1 MSNANRLKYMAIYK
15 HFRNLIQSGILP
27 ADSKLPTEK
36 TIATQFD
43 VSRITVI
50 RGLKQL
56 QDEQL
61 IYRVQGSGSYVKGRD
76 IQENGGLKVISL
88 ITSVKGEG
96 REIFLIRGIENRL
109 QQAGYLL
116 SVSNSHED
124 KEIERRLISD
134 IKDKVQGLIIYPYN
148 SIDNLDIYHELL
160 KEHKPVVYVDKYPM
174 SLPCSYVSCDNFDGG
189 YKIGNYFLEHGHT
202 RFALIYHDI
211 VGFTSERDRY
221 NGFIKAIGE
230 GDIPS
235 DNLKIISI
243 EGDENSETIRRV
255 ITELYTGNISEQEK
269 PTAIFTFNDH
279 LALMMMDFISEHKEY
294 NLPSNFLLAGFDDLT
309 NVERGVPFIT
319 VHQNY
324 QAIGEQVADVMLAKL
339 ESNSLVNVQ
348 NEIPVEL
355 VYYNI

>member
-1 MSNANRLKYMAIYK
+1 MSNTIRSKYMLIYK

-27 ADSKLPTEK
+27 ADTKLPTEK
-36 TIATQFD
+36 EIAEQFD

-61 IYRVQGSGSYVKGRD
+61 IYRVQGSGSYVKGRE
-76 IQENGGLKVISL
+76 IKENGALKVISL

-96 REIFLIRGIENRL
+96 REIQLIRGIEERL

-124 KEIERRLISD
+124 KEVERKLILD
-134 IKDKVQGLIIYPYN
+134 IKDKVQGLIIYPCS
-148 SIDNLDIYHELL
+148 SIDNLNLFHEML

-189 YKIGNYFLEHGHT
+189 YKIGKYFLDHGHT

-221 NGFIKAIGE
+221 NGFMKAIGE
-230 GDIPS
+230 GEIPS
-235 DNLKIISI
+235 DDIKIISI
-243 EGDENSETIRRV
+243 DRDDNTDTIRRV
-255 ITELYTGNISEQEK
+255 LAELYTVNVDEKEK

-279 LALMMMDFISEHKEY
+279 LALIMMDFMSEYKEY
-294 NLPSNFLLAGFDDLT
+294 KLPPDLLLAGFDDLT

-324 QAIGEQVADVMLAKL
+324 QVIGEQVAEVILEKL
-339 ESNSLVNVQ
+339 ESHSLVNVQ
-348 NEIPVEL
+348 KEIPVEL
-355 VYYNI
+355 AYYNI